1 MDLPTTFTRRIV
13 STFAPEGEAWLATL
27 PDLIDRCA
35 RRWDLTI
42 GPPFDNLSYNYV
54 APAALAG
61 GAPVVLKLG
70 VPRDELSTEID
81 ALRHYAGSG
90 AVRLLAADEAE
101 GALLLERLL
110 PGDPL
115 ALLAAT
121 DDEAATAIAADVMA
135 ALWRPT
141 PAGHRYPHVAG
152 WFAGLAEL
160 RAHFAG
166 GTGPFPAPLVARAE
180 ALSAELLATQIDT
193 VVLHGDLHHDNI
205 LAAGGVWLAIDP
217 KGLLGEPAFEAAALL
232 RNPIDMVRR
241 HPQLDALLA
250 GRIAVLSGRL
260 GLDPRRIHGWALA
273 FAVLSAWWSYEDEPA
288 EFASD
293 FAVAQALDRI
303 APSG

>member
-1 MDLPTTFTRRIV
+1 MEFPATFTRRIV
-13 STFAPEGEAWLATL
+13 STFEPDGAAWLASL
-27 PDLIDRCA
+27 PDLIERCA
-35 RRWDLTI
+35 RRWGLAV
-42 GPPFDNLSYNYV
+42 GSPFANLSYNYV
-54 APAALAG
+54 APATRAD
-61 GAPVVLKLG
+61 GAPAVLKLG

-81 ALRHYAGSG
+81 ALRHYAGLG

-101 GALLLERLL
+101 GALLLERLI

-115 ALLAAT
+115 APLAAT

-135 ALWRPT
+135 ALWRPAS
-141 PAGHRYPHVAG
+141 PGHRYPHVAG

-160 RAHFAG
+160 RAYFAG
-166 GTGPFPAPLVARAE
+166 GTGPFPAQLVARAE
-180 ALSAELLATQIDT
+180 ALSAELLATQADP

-205 LAAGGVWLAIDP
+205 LAAGDAWLAIDP

-241 HPQLDALLA
+241 HPRLDALLA
-250 GRIAVLSGRL
+250 RRIAVLSGRL
-260 GLDPRRIHGWALA
+260 GLNPRRIHGWALA

-303 APSG
+303 DPSV